1 MHTPTLARSTLLLAL
16 AACSLGPKTLGTSDS
31 DTAGDGTSST
41 ADATSIGGT
50 TSAGSATATTTTGI
64 ATTTTTGATTGG
76 VDTTSSAGS
85 SSGGPPQPCST
96 FAQDCPEGQKCNPY
110 SPSGNGGWEEAKCV
124 PVVPNPDG
132 LYEPCKVLN
141 GPFGGEDTC
150 DKPLLCFN
158 ADENGNGVCWGQC
171 IGSLMDPQC
180 TDPNAQCQLGR
191 TALNLCVPT
200 NCDPLIQ
207 DCSDVEA
214 CIPDPNGTG
223 FFCTLDASGD
233 AGALHT
239 PCESAN
245 ACDPGLF
252 CGDPALAAECD
263 PMAPGCCLA
272 FCDLVA
278 PSCLGK
284 MQQCVPWFPPG
295 TAPPGLENVGKC
307 VLP

>member
-64 ATTTTTGATTGG
+64 ATTTTTGAITGA

-132 LYEPCKVLN
+132 LYQPCKVLN

-158 ADENGNGVCWGQC
+158 ADENGNG
-171 IGSLMDPQC
+171 
-180 TDPNAQCQLGR
+180 A
-191 TALNLCVPT
+191 
-200 NCDPLIQ
+200 
-207 DCSDVEA
+207 
-214 CIPDPNGTG
+214 
-223 FFCTLDASGD
+223 FD
-233 AGALHT
+233 AGEQIGIGRAGFGDRLDQAT
-239 PCESAN
+239 PNS
-245 ACDPGLF
+245 DR
-252 CGDPALAAECD
+252 PALSDTYCSQ
-263 PMAPGCCLA
+263 G
-272 FCDLVA
+272 V
-278 PSCLGK
+278 K
-284 MQQCVPWFPPG
+284 
-295 TAPPGLENVGKC
+295 K
-307 VLP
+307 